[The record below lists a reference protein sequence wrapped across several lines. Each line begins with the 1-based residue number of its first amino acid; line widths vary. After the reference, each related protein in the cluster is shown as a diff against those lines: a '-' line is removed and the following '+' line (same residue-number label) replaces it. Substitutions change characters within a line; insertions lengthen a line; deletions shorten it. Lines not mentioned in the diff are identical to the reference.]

1 MIIAKSER
9 NEDLRAR
16 LVEDPELLQKNIKDL
31 SDSLNNARTML
42 AAEETKARDLKT
54 RFDWLGSV
62 ETVRSS
68 QLQQGQLVD
77 VVEWCRT
84 LHSPPKQAKLSR
96 LSAHVGKKPNKP

>member
-31 SDSLNNARTML
+31 SDSLNNARSML

-62 ETVRSS
+62 ETVCSQ
-68 QLQQGQLVD
+68 QLQRG
-77 VVEWCRT
+77 
-84 LHSPPKQAKLSR
+84 
-96 LSAHVGKKPNKP
+96 